1 MATGKNFNKIKKF
14 ELKRRHPRKKI
25 IIRKRK
31 FANGKMAKAKNIY
44 NMQRITERRIVH
56 YITIKDHPRRQPV
69 T

>member
-31 FANGKMAKAKNIY
+31 FANQAMAKAKNIY
-44 NMQRITERRIVH
+44 
-56 YITIKDHPRRQPV
+56 TICKGKRKGELF
-69 T
+69 TI